1 MCASLRGSVTLHQ
14 MGKCDGAKGDSW
26 CSEYIVYDV
35 IKSEV
40 MQSKLMKYDWNKEDM
55 MVLIGMLMCDDAYNC
70 MTCNTDEN
78 YLFLTT
84 EVVLFL
90 KKTNYALIRKA
101 MH

>member
-1 MCASLRGSVTLHQ
+1 MTLHQ

-26 CSEYIVYDV
+26 CSEYIVCDV

-55 MVLIGMLMCDDAYNC
+55 MVLIGMLMCDGACNC

-78 YLFLTT
+78 YLFLAT

-90 KKTNYALIRKA
+90 KKTNYVLIRKA